1 MGFRHELCLG
11 AVCASFVTYG
21 AVASAQAAPATIAPP
36 TVVVVSG
43 TRLPV
48 PYVERGITNPAA
60 ILSPELDFDIS
71 KIGFLGGNGAPI
83 VGTMA
88 LGSGYSVT
96 DDFGLRATL
105 FVLQF
110 NQPFQLASAAMGAT
124 YRFVKGDFEAAAA
137 LDWIYQT
144 PSNGNGN
151 AGMVILPSVP
161 LHVHFGRVARLDV
174 TPTLPISTAGVYIA
188 PAVAAGGGKTTMG
201 VDVPVQLAFQIVDQL
216 HLGVTTGLDMTFNPD
231 STDVIVP
238 NVPAPPPTSHLR
250 FGDTFFIPLGF
261 QIGVAVPGP
270 KGPILDMTPFFEW
283 PGLLVPGVRNGV
295 SAVQAG
301 VWLTGVNFTTYF
313 YL

>member
-1 MGFRHELCLG
+1 MGIRHTLCVS

-21 AVASAQAAPATIAPP
+21 AVAEAQATAPL
-36 TVVVVSG
+36 TVAVSG
-43 TRLPV
+43 PRLPV
-48 PYVERGITNPAA
+48 SYVERGITNPAG
-60 ILSPELDFDIS
+60 ILSPELDFGIS
-71 KIGFLGGNGAPI
+71 HIGPLGGNGAPI

-88 LGSGYSVT
+88 VGAGYSVT
-96 DDFGLRATL
+96 DNFGLRGTV

-110 NQPFQLASAAMGAT
+110 DQPFQLASAGMGAT
-124 YRFVKGDFEAAAA
+124 YRLAKGDFEAAAA
-137 LDWIYQT
+137 IDWIYQT

-161 LHVHFGRVARLDV
+161 LHVHFGRAARLDI
-174 TPTLPISTAGVYIA
+174 TPTLPISTAGYYIP
-188 PAVAAGGGKTTMG
+188 PAVALGGGKTTVG
-201 VDVPVQLAFQIVDQL
+201 LDVPVQLAIQIVEQL
-216 HLGVTTGLDMTFNPD
+216 HLAVTSGIDMTFNPD
-231 STDVIVP
+231 STGIA
-238 NVPAPPPTSHLR
+238 APPPPPPAPGSPLR

-283 PGLLVPGVRNGV
+283 PGLFVPGAREGV
-295 SAVQAG
+295 SAVQTG